1 MKAAAAVLAMLVLE
15 ASLSP
20 ATSAAAAPARP
31 SSLGCLAFMAGF
43 VRATTGHKIAFERPL
58 NITRGFLGDDGDLD
72 VRLLS
77 TGVDDVEGTLKCKGD
92 AFRRFEVRIGVP
104 ADDRVVAA
112 FKDYQE
118 AALSSAFGW
127 DKTKVG
133 TIVGAMSS
141 DAAEYLHASAQRG
154 DTAVAGKVE
163 YHQGDS
169 LDLGLIWTDE
179 DRTLIIST
187 QDD

>member
-1 MKAAAAVLAMLVLE
+1 MKAAAAVLAMLSLG

-20 ATSAAAAPARP
+20 ASAAAALAAKPT
-31 SSLGCLAFMAGF
+31 LGCLAFMAGF

-58 NITRGFLGDDGDLD
+58 NITRGFAGEDGDLD

-77 TGVDDVEGTLKCKGD
+77 TGADDVEGTLKCKGD
-92 AFRRFEVRIGVP
+92 AFRRFEVRIEMP

-127 DKTKVG
+127 DKAKVQ
-133 TIVGAMSS
+133 TIAGAMSS
-141 DAAEYLHASAQRG
+141 DAAEYLRASTQRG
-154 DTAVAGKVE
+154 DTAVSGKVE
-163 YHQGDS
+163 YHQGDT
-169 LDLGLIWTDE
+169 LDLGVIWTDE
-179 DRTLIIST
+179 DRTLIVT
-187 QDD
+187 AQDE